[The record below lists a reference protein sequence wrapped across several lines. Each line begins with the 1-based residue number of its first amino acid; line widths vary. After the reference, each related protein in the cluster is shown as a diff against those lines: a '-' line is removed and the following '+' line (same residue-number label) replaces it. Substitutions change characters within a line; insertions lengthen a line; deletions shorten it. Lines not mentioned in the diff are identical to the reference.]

1 MKSFK
6 LFTIVLFLSI
16 GFSIA
21 FAQESQKPPLDHSVY
36 KFWEKLDNSQI
47 SPDGSWVSYEV
58 NPQKGDGMLYLYDVK
73 ARKLESFARGYDAK
87 FSPESNFLVFKIK
100 PQYAVTRE
108 AKMKKKKKDE
118 MPKDSLGVWLTGKHS
133 LMKFEKVKSFKVP
146 EKEGSMFAFQHEKIY
161 PEKKKKEE
169 KQDLS
174 EEEKKAKGTDLV
186 VLNPVSGVKS
196 VFKDVTEYVIAS
208 DGSGLSF
215 ITQTEDSLV
224 HSKLFLIKPEKT
236 SSKEVMSRDGY
247 AQKLAISEQGKQLGF
262 LFSSD
267 TSKMKIYKLYYW
279 EEKMDVAKELVN
291 SASVGMNKGWSVS
304 ENGRLYFSE
313 NGERLFFST
322 AVTPVKEPEDT
333 LLDEE
338 KYKVDVWTWNDPY
351 LQPMQKLQVKREK
364 MRAYL
369 AVFFPDNNKMV
380 QLANLK
386 MPEVQIFQDGNGE
399 YALGRS
405 NLPYRK
411 LISWDQNRYTDYY
424 LVDMNT
430 GKAKM
435 LVEKLSS
442 RTSMSPKGKYMYW
455 FDNRDNIWYA
465 QNVKT
470 GQKIKL
476 TSKINVAF
484 YDETND
490 TPSYPRSYG
499 SAGWLGEDDY
509 FLVYDAFDL
518 WKIDPT
524 EKKDAVNLTNAYGR
538 ENNIRLRYIQLD
550 KEEESIALKEDML
563 LNGFHLKTKQG
574 GFYSKKVETSGDP
587 SKIFMDDYRF
597 YPPVKAKDN
606 DLIIWR
612 KGNFKE
618 FPDLWISEIDFGN
631 PTKISSAN
639 PQQSEYNWGTVE
651 LVEWI
656 SFDRKELKGLLYKPE
671 DFDPSKKYPMLV
683 YFYDR
688 ESDGLHTHWIPAP
701 KRSKINRTMEVSNGY
716 LVFAPD
722 IVYTDGYP
730 GESAYNAVVSG
741 TMSLINNFDFIDK
754 DRIGLNGQSWGGYQ
768 IAYMVTKTNLFKCAY
783 SGAPV
788 SNMTSAYGGIRW
800 GSGASRMMQYE
811 GGQSRI
817 GGTLWEKPFQYIEN
831 SPIFFVPKINTP
843 LLIMHNDTDGA
854 VPWYQGIEFFVALRR
869 LNKPAWMLVYN
880 GEEHNLTKWPNK
892 VDLAIRQLQFY
903 DHFLKDLPAPEWMV
917 KGIPAIDKGKY
928 DGYNLVEEEMRDE

>member
-1 MKSFK
+1 
-6 LFTIVLFLSI
+6 
-16 GFSIA
+16 
-21 FAQESQKPPLDHSVY
+21 
-36 KFWEKLDNSQI
+36 
-47 SPDGSWVSYEV
+47 
-58 NPQKGDGMLYLYDVK
+58 
-73 ARKLESFARGYDAK
+73 
-87 FSPESNFLVFKIK
+87 
-100 PQYAVTRE
+100 
-108 AKMKKKKKDE
+108 
-118 MPKDSLGVWLTGKHS
+118 
-133 LMKFEKVKSFKVP
+133 
-146 EKEGSMFAFQHEKIY
+146 
-161 PEKKKKEE
+161 
-169 KQDLS
+169 
-174 EEEKKAKGTDLV
+174 
-186 VLNPVSGVKS
+186 
-196 VFKDVTEYVIAS
+196 
-208 DGSGLSF
+208 
-215 ITQTEDSLV
+215 LV

-656 SFDRKELKGLLYKPE
+656 SFDRKELQGLLYKPE

-783 SGAPV
+783 S
-788 SNMTSAYGGIRW
+788 
-800 GSGASRMMQYE
+800 
-811 GGQSRI
+811 
-817 GGTLWEKPFQYIEN
+817 
-831 SPIFFVPKINTP
+831 
-843 LLIMHNDTDGA
+843 
-854 VPWYQGIEFFVALRR
+854 
-869 LNKPAWMLVYN
+869 
-880 GEEHNLTKWPNK
+880 
-892 VDLAIRQLQFY
+892 
-903 DHFLKDLPAPEWMV
+903 
-917 KGIPAIDKGKY
+917 
-928 DGYNLVEEEMRDE
+928 